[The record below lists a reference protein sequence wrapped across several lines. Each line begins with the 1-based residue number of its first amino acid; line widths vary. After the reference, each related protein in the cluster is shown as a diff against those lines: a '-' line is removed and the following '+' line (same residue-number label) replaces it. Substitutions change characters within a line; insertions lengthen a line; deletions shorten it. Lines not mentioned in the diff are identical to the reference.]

1 MGECLATGRT
11 RALGRKD
18 ILASDGVVMK
28 KTSDQ
33 KRVRQRNDEEAIVFK
48 MTGLKEWEMRVL
60 QFIAFSSTS
69 FNSSVFF
76 FLK

>member
-18 ILASDGVVMK
+18 VLASDGVVIK
-28 KTSDQ
+28 KTSEQ

-48 MTGLKEWEMRVL
+48 MTGLKEWEKRVS

-69 FNSSVFF
+69 SNIRVFF
-76 FLK
+76 YF

>member
-18 ILASDGVVMK
+18 VLAIDGVVMK
-28 KTSDQ
+28 KTSEQ
-33 KRVRQRNDEEAIVFK
+33 KRVRQRNDEEAIVFT
-48 MTGLKEWEMRVL
+48 MTGILKKWKEGVS
-60 QFIAFSSTS
+60 QYIVVSSLLILG
-69 FNSSVFF
+69 FL